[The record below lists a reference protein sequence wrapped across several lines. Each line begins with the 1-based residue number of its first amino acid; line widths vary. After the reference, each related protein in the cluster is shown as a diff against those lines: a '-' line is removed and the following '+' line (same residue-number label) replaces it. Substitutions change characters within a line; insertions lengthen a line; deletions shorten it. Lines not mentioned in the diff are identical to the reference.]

1 MEKKLPKVFAGT
13 IDHKIDNNK
22 EVFYSKKSQMVEP
35 EPVKEPIK
43 DTRSV
48 NQKISSIFSSPT
60 YVYKADVHIEL
71 KNGSV
76 DKRIVGRNEKYL
88 ITMEN
93 EKILLDDIKDIWVK

>member
-22 EVFYSKKSQMVEP
+22 EVFYSKKNSTIDV
-35 EPVKEPIK
+35 EPVKNDQI
-43 DTRSV
+43 DHRTVS
-48 NQKISSIFSSPT
+48 QKISAIFSSPN

-71 KNGSV
+71 KDGSM

-93 EKILLDDIKDIWVK
+93 DKILLDDIKDIWVK